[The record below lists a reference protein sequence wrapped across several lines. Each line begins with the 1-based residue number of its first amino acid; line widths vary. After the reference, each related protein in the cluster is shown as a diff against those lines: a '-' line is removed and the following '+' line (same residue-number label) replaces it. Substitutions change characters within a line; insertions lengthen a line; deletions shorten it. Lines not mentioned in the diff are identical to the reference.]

1 MLWRAL
7 DAGRLAE
14 LETKISYQLKTV
26 QDLAVY
32 DHVRDLKGKKI
43 AEIGGGDSR
52 ILKRLAKSND
62 CYNIEKFEGADQ
74 GPKGEIIIENTTN
87 IAAFIGDFDLAVPA
101 DAFDVAFS
109 VSVVEHIETRS
120 EERRV
125 GKECRS
131 RWSPYH

>member
-74 GPKGEIIIENTTN
+74 GPKGEIIIEHQRTMENKGMVLSLGTIT
-87 IAAFIGDFDLAVPA
+87 FKDLAN
-101 DAFDVAFS
+101 FKNTW
-109 VSVVEHIETRS
+109 VSYGS
-120 EERRV
+120 QN
-125 GKECRS
+125 
-131 RWSPYH
+131 